1 MGVILQGEYSA
12 RQLRAFMPCE
22 GTALAKKQEEYE
34 EQLKGQN
41 SEDRRED
48 EDKDNGENRLE
59 EDEE

>member
-1 MGVILQGEYSA
+1 
-12 RQLRAFMPCE
+12 MPCE